1 MSRVIIIFNALLL
14 GSWTLDNYKQKLQ
27 SMEEAK
33 VDRVKMIEEYLQN
46 QQHEID
52 KGLFVYVKMFFKLII
67 YVNFAFLRSFPDL
80 NNYVDRTIQIDNN
93 SI

>member
-1 MSRVIIIFNALLL
+1 ML

-27 SMEEAK
+27 SMEEEK

-52 KGLFVYVKMFFKLII
+52 KGLFVYVQLLSLKLFIW
-67 YVNFAFLRSFPDL
+67 VDHAFLRTFPDL

>member
-1 MSRVIIIFNALLL
+1 MSRARVIIIFNALLL

-27 SMEEAK
+27 SMEEEK

-52 KGLFVYVKMFFKLII
+52 KGLFFYEQLIK
-67 YVNFAFLRSFPDL
+67 FLYDFIMPF
-80 NNYVDRTIQIDNN
+80 
-93 SI
+93 

>member
-52 KGLFVYVKMFFKLII
+52 KGLFI
-67 YVNFAFLRSFPDL
+67 YVQLFLKLF
-80 NNYVDRTIQIDNN
+80 I
-93 SI
+93 

>member
-67 YVNFAFLRSFPDL
+67 
-80 NNYVDRTIQIDNN
+80 
-93 SI
+93 

>member
-1 MSRVIIIFNALLL
+1 
-14 GSWTLDNYKQKLQ
+14 
-27 SMEEAK
+27 MEEAK

-52 KGLFVYVKMFFKLII
+52 KGLFI
-67 YVNFAFLRSFPDL
+67 YVQLFLKLFIWVDYAFLRTFPDL
-80 NNYVDRTIQIDNN
+80 NNYDHRTIQIDNN

>member
-1 MSRVIIIFNALLL
+1 MSRVIIIFNALFL

-27 SMEEAK
+27 SMEEEK

-52 KGLFVYVKMFFKLII
+52 KGLFV
-67 YVNFAFLRSFPDL
+67 
-80 NNYVDRTIQIDNN
+80 
-93 SI
+93 